1 MTSRSTMRLVMLAS
15 TLSLVACGIG
25 QVTSGPA
32 PAPRAAV
39 GPRSEPVLSADPRAR
54 ADRTVIVDLV
64 ESHQRWRG
72 RAFAER
78 MADVIYAEA
87 REHDL
92 DPLLV
97 AAVTAHESSFRP
109 FAVSHKGARGL
120 MQIRPF
126 VGEDVASRLQLDWDG
141 PDVLHRPEVNVRL
154 GVRYLVELLE
164 RFDGD
169 VTLALA
175 AYHRGPTRLA
185 VQLAQGRT
193 IRSRYANRILDLQ
206 AALTER
212 SRGRDRTTT
221 LPAGTAGDVTLAA
234 LRDEEP
240 AASGDDA
247 GGES

>member
-1 MTSRSTMRLVMLAS
+1 MTSRSTLRIVLLAS

-25 QVTSGPA
+25 RITSEPSTSVRGM
-32 PAPRAAV
+32 V
-39 GPRSEPVLSADPRAR
+39 GPRAEPRLSAEPRAR
-54 ADRTVIVDLV
+54 ADRDVIVDLV
-64 ESHQRWRG
+64 ERHQRARG
-72 RAFAER
+72 REFAER
-78 MADVIYAEA
+78 LADVIYAEA

-109 FAVSHKGARGL
+109 FAVSHKGAMGL

-126 VGEDVASRLQLDWDG
+126 VGEDVASRLQLTWDG
-141 PDVLHRPEVNVRL
+141 PDALHRPEVNVRL
-154 GVRYLVELLE
+154 GVRYFVELLE

-169 VTLALA
+169 VRLALA

-193 IRSRYANRILDLQ
+193 IRSRYADRILDLQ

-212 SRGRDRTTT
+212 SLGFDVPVD
-221 LPAGTAGDVTLAA
+221 PAGPDGVLLAELDEGGADGD
-234 LRDEEP
+234 
-240 AASGDDA
+240 
-247 GGES
+247 GGS